1 MRKLRKLHIIIHL
14 GLTAPRPG
22 YNLPKARIYI
32 LFFLYT
38 FPKGLQ
44 EIAIE

>member
-14 GLTAPRPG
+14 GLTAPWPG
-22 YNLPKARIYI
+22 YNLLEARIYI

-44 EIAIE
+44 KITIE